1 MTMTVLLLA
10 SLALTIGFGIIVLVE
25 ALPARQRAVRQRLD
39 DIEAIGLDTHTI
51 AEKRRRFV
59 QGQRVLEVLE
69 VLGQKLQPG
78 RGGAASDTEMLRQ
91 AGYRKA
97 SAPAIYWA
105 LRLALPLSLGFLMV
119 TVVPATGASSQ
130 AALFAAI
137 YFGAMG
143 YIMPLLVVRSKRRRR
158 QKDLRHALPD
168 ALDLLVVCVEAGL
181 GLNQALVRVAE
192 EIRHVS
198 QNMSLELLQTNAEIR
213 VGTPRDTALRQ
224 LADRTGVDDLS
235 ALVTM
240 LIQTDRFGTS
250 VARSLRVHSD
260 TLRQKR
266 RQRAEESAAKTAIK
280 MVFPLVFCIFPAMF
294 VVILGPAAIRIMRA
308 LSGLGG

>member
-1 MTMTVLLLA
+1 MTMTVVLLA
-10 SLALTIGFGIIVLVE
+10 SLALTIGFGIIVLAEV
-25 ALPARQRAVRQRLD
+25 LPSRQRAVRQRLD
-39 DIEAIGLDTHTI
+39 DIEAFGSETHTL
-51 AEKRRRFV
+51 AEKRRRFL
-59 QGQRVLEVLE
+59 QGQRVLEILE
-69 VLGQKLQPG
+69 VLGHKLQPG
-78 RGGAASDTEMLRQ
+78 RDGAANDREMLRQ
-91 AGYRKA
+91 AGYRHA
-97 SAPAIYWA
+97 SAPAVYWA
-105 LRLALPLSLGFLMV
+105 LRLALPLGLGFLMM
-119 TVVPATGASSQ
+119 TVVPLMGVSSSAS
-130 AALFAAI
+130 LFAAI
-137 YFGAMG
+137 YLGATG
-143 YIMPLLVVRSKRRRR
+143 YLLPLLIVRSRRRRR

-266 RQRAEESAAKTAIK
+266 RQRAEETAAKTAIK

-294 VVILGPAAIRIMRA
+294 VVILGPAAIQITRA
-308 LSGLGG
+308 LSGIG